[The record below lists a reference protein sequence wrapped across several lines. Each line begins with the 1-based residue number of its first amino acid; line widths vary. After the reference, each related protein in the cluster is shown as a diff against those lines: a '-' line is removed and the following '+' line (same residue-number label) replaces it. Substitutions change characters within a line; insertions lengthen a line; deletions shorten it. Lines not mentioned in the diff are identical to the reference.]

1 MPLAAG
7 FVGILPALGML
18 DETRDGAPPLRLSWL
33 SAVGWSCAVAFF
45 GVFLSPPLRK
55 QVIVEEQLA
64 FPSGTATAQLIS
76 VLHHLPP
83 PDVSNSS
90 RVSMSPTTSSRR
102 RGYREINHEEDIP
115 SHTEPLIA
123 TEDGELLDAEVT
135 EFVEPEGL
143 DALTWSFLAS
153 GVMTLAAY
161 FLPALFSIPLF
172 GHYLARE
179 WLWTFTPSLSYI
191 GQGIIMGFPT
201 TLSMNLGMLVGWGI
215 LSPISKLSG
224 WAPGPV
230 GDMTTGARGWILW
243 TSLAIMC
250 TDSLV
255 SLVPVV
261 SEILTEKVFKLGK
274 LSGPD
279 AKEDKETESEDR
291 LVPMRWVL
299 WGSAGSIFIGTILVW
314 AVFGNEGIKP
324 WATVIGYVIGALL
337 SVLGFVV
344 LSFCDGLPHTDRLRA

>member
-1 MPLAAG
+1 
-7 FVGILPALGML
+7 
-18 DETRDGAPPLRLSWL
+18 
-33 SAVGWSCAVAFF
+33 
-45 GVFLSPPLRK
+45 
-55 QVIVEEQLA
+55 
-64 FPSGTATAQLIS
+64 
-76 VLHHLPP
+76 
-83 PDVSNSS
+83 
-90 RVSMSPTTSSRR
+90 
-102 RGYREINHEEDIP
+102 
-115 SHTEPLIA
+115 
-123 TEDGELLDAEVT
+123 
-135 EFVEPEGL
+135 
-143 DALTWSFLAS
+143 
-153 GVMTLAAY
+153 
-161 FLPALFSIPLF
+161 
-172 GHYLARE
+172 
-179 WLWTFTPSLSYI
+179 
-191 GQGIIMGFPT
+191 
-201 TLSMNLGMLVGWGI
+201 MLVGWGI

-274 LSGPD
+274 VSGSD
-279 AKEDKETESEDR
+279 SKEDKEPESEDR

-299 WGSAGSIFIGTILVW
+299 WGSAGSIFFGTILVW

-344 LSFCDGLPHTDRLRA
+344 LSFCDGLPRTDRLRA